1 MQTLHYCIAG
11 WNIALH
17 MENGLS
23 DNLQLEPYIPFICSE
38 HKADNILFELYA
50 QKTQPNNPAIG
61 TIIGNFQ
68 CSNAIFSVYSHAKGC
83 YTFDVYT
90 FSNKSVPCCRIQAS
104 TGFYHVKVSLS
115 GDKQLCTFGL
125 NNAMMIAFAFASAP
139 YRTLLL
145 HASAI
150 SCHGKSYLFLGKS
163 GTGKS
168 THARLWLKH
177 IPETEL
183 LNDDN
188 PVIRFVNDMA
198 YVYGTPWSGKT
209 SCYRNVSTPIGAIVR
224 LLQAP
229 ENHISK
235 HSTIKA
241 FASCLSSCSSM
252 VWDKFSYHEI
262 CQTVSDIVRHVPFYE
277 LQCKPDAEAAQLC
290 FSTIENEN

>member
-125 NNAMMIAFAFASAP
+125 NNAMMIAFAFASPIPLRVISSLRLAVLILTAANTDEKNP
-139 YRTLLL
+139 IKQIQNNTNFFIYSLLYCIDILATIVCMITLDIRIATLNKQRIAFSL
-145 HASAI
+145 CVEFYLIAI
-150 SCHGKSYLFLGKS
+150 FY
-163 GTGKS
+163 
-168 THARLWLKH
+168 
-177 IPETEL
+177 
-183 LNDDN
+183 NN
-188 PVIRFVNDMA
+188 
-198 YVYGTPWSGKT
+198 KT
-209 SCYRNVSTPIGAIVR
+209 T
-224 LLQAP
+224 Q
-229 ENHISK
+229 
-235 HSTIKA
+235 
-241 FASCLSSCSSM
+241 
-252 VWDKFSYHEI
+252 
-262 CQTVSDIVRHVPFYE
+262 
-277 LQCKPDAEAAQLC
+277 
-290 FSTIENEN
+290 